1 MNLTIYSKSGCPYC
15 EKIKK
20 VADYLKETKGFS
32 IRVYELGVDF
42 TREQF
47 YEEFEVGS
55 TFPQVILNEQHL
67 GGCTDAVKY
76 FQENKLL

>member
-1 MNLTIYSKSGCPYC
+1 MSITIYSKSGCPYC

-20 VADYLKETKGFS
+20 VAEYLNETKNYS
-32 IRVYELGVDF
+32 YKVYELDEDF

-47 YEEFEVGS
+47 YAEFKNGS
-55 TFPQVILNEQHL
+55 TFPQVLLGDKHL

-76 FQENKLL
+76 FQENNIL